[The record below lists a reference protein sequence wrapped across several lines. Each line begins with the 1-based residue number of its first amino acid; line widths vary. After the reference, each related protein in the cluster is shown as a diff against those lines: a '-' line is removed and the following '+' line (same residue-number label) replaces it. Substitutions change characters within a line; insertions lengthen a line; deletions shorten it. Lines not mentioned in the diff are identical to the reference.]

1 MTNSEKIIL
10 ELNKKNVL
18 WHGLELDNFKE
29 AHKRNALLPY
39 TSHRFWKNGQ
49 RLKDNDPNYES
60 SFFKYGW
67 STSREFF
74 KATQHGN
81 VIIAFSKEKIEKH
94 FKIEPIAWNYLFS
107 SEKHHKKEKEEFV
120 LSGGM
125 IESKLYFEKKVND
138 IDLEYEKLE
147 EKYFDNLISEKMFKE
162 ESERLQ
168 KERDGFDFDL
178 VRGFHHGKELSLNNA
193 FGFFIK
199 KGIVNIE
206 NYLKSEKFLGFIN

>member
-1 MTNSEKIIL
+1 MKDLIRKTL
-10 ELNKKNVL
+10 ELNKKNVI
-18 WHGLELDNFKE
+18 WHGLNLEQFEE
-29 AHKRNALLPY
+29 AYKKNTLLPY
-39 TSHRFWKNGQ
+39 TSQRFWKNGE
-49 RLKDNDPNYES
+49 RLKSNHPDYES
-60 SFFKYGW
+60 SIFKYGW
-67 STSREFF
+67 SMSRDFSVA
-74 KATQHGN
+74 KSHGDI
-81 VIIAFSKEKIEKH
+81 VIAFSKNKIHER
-94 FKIEPIAWNYLFS
+94 FQITPISWNFLF
-107 SEKHHKKEKEEFV
+107 EHDKHHKKEKEEFV

-125 IESKLYFEKKVND
+125 IESKLYFEKKVSD

-199 KGIVNIE
+199 KGVVNIE